1 MVDENLIIMNDSKA
15 DNNYIVALTIKVNNA
30 PADGKSLNTVS
41 VVCIDST
48 DFSPARGLNVV
59 FTVISLGGTAFINE
73 SQTTIYPTTTD
84 GIGMA
89 VANIA
94 DTVAEDVIIRCHV
107 TSDTASENTKT
118 ITFREMTDNF
128 TIINATNSNHTFLRE
143 EPSIA
148 WAGAEFTIH
157 TRGGSRNIS
166 WNIENI
172 ISEVT
177 VRGNADGSADV
188 LIKEDPRREVRIIAK
203 DDITDELVVYSFFLR
218 DFVRSDRQKYKF
230 SEAEDDYGNYLLP
243 VATYERLFTQWGNL
257 SSYFIWST
265 AVDETYWTNERARTR
280 EEELLEDE
288 EEHEN
293 EDECDSESPEL
304 RRTYIV
310 FDVRTGTKTTSSTSS
325 KYRKYFMYKLP

>member
-1 MVDENLIIMNDSKA
+1 MVDKNLIITEKAKA
-15 DNNYIVALTIKVNNA
+15 DNNYIVALTIKANNA

-94 DTVAEDVIIRCHV
+94 DTVAEDIIIRCHV
-107 TSDTASENTKT
+107 TSDTTSQDTKT
-118 ITFREMTDNF
+118 ITFREMTEKF

-143 EPSIA
+143 EPSIG

-188 LIKEDPRREVRIIAK
+188 LIKEDPRREVRIIAT
-203 DDITDELVVYSFFLR
+203 DTITAESVIYSFFLR

-243 VATYERLFTQWGNL
+243 VATYERLFAQWGNL
-257 SSYFIWST
+257 GSYFIWST

-280 EEELLEDE
+280 DELLEDE
-288 EEHEN
+288 N
-293 EDECDSESPEL
+293 EDDDDVGSSEL

-310 FDVRTGTKTTSSTSS
+310 FDVRTGTKTTSGTTS